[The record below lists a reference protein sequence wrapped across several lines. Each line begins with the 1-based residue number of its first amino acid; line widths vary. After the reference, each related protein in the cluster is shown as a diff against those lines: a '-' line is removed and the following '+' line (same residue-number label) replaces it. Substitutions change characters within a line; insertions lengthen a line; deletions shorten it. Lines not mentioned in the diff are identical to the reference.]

1 MNTLRTFREGILNG
15 LLIMQRPP
23 TKYVAN
29 TPSGVG
35 ADSSCPYPDII
46 KYIYSFHHKRAFA
59 PHFVGVFIFAGTI
72 NRSPTAACGL
82 PLHCERIAK
91 TLRTNCDNIADGLPK
106 HCERITITIQTGWHN
121 AADAYKKQKRHVAKN
136 HVPPINLLTLKFLEI
151 TLQLLRSL
159 LLKLRI
165 VGIPN
170 RLGYLRRLFLV
181 LCHRLDRL
189 LLGRK
194 HTRRYRI
201 HIFS

>member
-1 MNTLRTFREGILNG
+1 MNTLRTFRECVSKKLRMRGE
-15 LLIMQRPP
+15 
-23 TKYVAN
+23 YVY
-29 TPSGVG
+29 V
-35 ADSSCPYPDII
+35 
-46 KYIYSFHHKRAFA
+46 
-59 PHFVGVFIFAGTI
+59 GTI
-72 NRSPTAACGL
+72 NRSPTAA
-82 PLHCERIAK
+82 
-91 TLRTNCDNIADGLPK
+91 NGLPK
-106 HCERITITIQTGWHN
+106 HCERIARTLRTNCQNVANRLLKQFKRITITMQTGYRN
-121 AADAYKKQKRHVAKN
+121 VADDYKKQKRHVAKN

>member
-1 MNTLRTFREGILNG
+1 MNTLRTFCEGISNG
-15 LLIMQRPP
+15 VQCCCE
-23 TKYVAN
+23 YV
-29 TPSGVG
+29 
-35 ADSSCPYPDII
+35 Y
-46 KYIYSFHHKRAFA
+46 
-59 PHFVGVFIFAGTI
+59 AGTI
-72 NRSPTAACGL
+72 NQ
-82 PLHCERIAK
+82 PLRLLTVCQ
-91 TLRTNCDNIADGLPK
+91 NIANKLPK
-106 HCERITITIQTGWHN
+106 QFKRITITIQTGCCN
-121 AADAYKKQKRHVAKN
+121 AADDYKKQKRHVAKN

>member
-1 MNTLRTFREGILNG
+1 MNTLRTFRECVSKRLPLHGE
-15 LLIMQRPP
+15 
-23 TKYVAN
+23 YVY
-29 TPSGVG
+29 V
-35 ADSSCPYPDII
+35 
-46 KYIYSFHHKRAFA
+46 
-59 PHFVGVFIFAGTI
+59 GTI
-72 NRSPTAACGL
+72 NRSPTAA
-82 PLHCERIAK
+82 
-91 TLRTNCDNIADGLPK
+91 NGLPK
-106 HCERITITIQTGWHN
+106 HCEEIAKMLRTDCQNVTNGLLKQFKRITITMQTGYRN

-165 VGIPN
+165 VDIPN

>member
-1 MNTLRTFREGILNG
+1 MHISISSQTCIRPPFRGYFRICGHDKSVPYGCLWFAITLRTVC
-15 LLIMQRPP
+15 Q
-23 TKYVAN
+23 
-29 TPSGVG
+29 
-35 ADSSCPYPDII
+35 
-46 KYIYSFHHKRAFA
+46 
-59 PHFVGVFIFAGTI
+59 
-72 NRSPTAACGL
+72 
-82 PLHCERIAK
+82 
-91 TLRTNCDNIADGLPK
+91 NIANRLLK
-106 HCERITITIQTGWHN
+106 QFKRITITMQTGCYN
-121 AADAYKKQKRHVAKN
+121 TADDHKKQKRHVAKN

>member
-1 MNTLRTFREGILNG
+1 MHISISSQTCI
-15 LLIMQRPP
+15 RPP
-23 TKYVAN
+23 FRGYFRICGHDKSA
-29 TPSGVG
+29 
-35 ADSSCPYPDII
+35 
-46 KYIYSFHHKRAFA
+46 
-59 PHFVGVFIFAGTI
+59 
-72 NRSPTAACGL
+72 PTAACGL
-82 PLHCERIAK
+82 PLHCERSAK
-91 TLRTNCDNIADGLPK
+91 TLRRNCQNVANGLLK
-106 HCERITITIQTGWHN
+106 QFKRATITMQTGCYN
-121 AADAYKKQKRHVAKN
+121 AADDYKKQKRHVAKN

>member
-1 MNTLRTFREGILNG
+1 MFRESISNG
-15 LLIMQRPP
+15 FQ
-23 TKYVAN
+23 
-29 TPSGVG
+29 
-35 ADSSCPYPDII
+35 CCCE
-46 KYIYSFHHKRAFA
+46 YIY
-59 PHFVGVFIFAGTI
+59 AGTI

-82 PLHCERIAK
+82 PLGCK
-91 TLRTNCDNIADGLPK
+91 
-106 HCERITITIQTGWHN
+106 RITITMQTGCDN
-121 AADAYKKQKRHVAKN
+121 VADDYKKQKRHVAKN